1 MEILSFSLEDIQALS
16 RHFFLDHFSHMNTP
30 SPKSVN
36 QKVCLTV
43 GKVTFSATVVDF
55 GTQFY
60 SGVDGAPNFFDDVTD
75 GRLLASGS
83 AREESRCAVLCL
95 AVGTKLNIHPFLLLA
110 AFRFVGSR
118 IEQEG
123 CRDSVGDVD
132 FAAAD
137 VLSSFMVRANEM
149 DLHILNLIDFEELRD
164 RTVVGSY

>member
-1 MEILSFSLEDIQALS
+1 MAARFAFCQIESQRRGFLLPLNLSNLPSVSAPPLPTIASSPPLRPLPSLPHGVIHFEGAMMEILSFSLE
-16 RHFFLDHFSHMNTP
+16 
-30 SPKSVN
+30 
-36 QKVCLTV
+36 
-43 GKVTFSATVVDF
+43 
-55 GTQFY
+55 
-60 SGVDGAPNFFDDVTD
+60 
-75 GRLLASGS
+75 
-83 AREESRCAVLCL
+83 EESRCAVLCF

-123 CRDSVGDVD
+123 CRDSEGDVD